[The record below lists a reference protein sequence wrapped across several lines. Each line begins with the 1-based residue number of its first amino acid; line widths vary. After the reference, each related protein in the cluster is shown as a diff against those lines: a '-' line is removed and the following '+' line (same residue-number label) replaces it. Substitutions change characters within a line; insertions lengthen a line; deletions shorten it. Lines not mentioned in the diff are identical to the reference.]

1 MRFKTQRRVGVAL
14 LACGALTL
22 GACAEDEDTGTTAG
36 SPTTTATEPAKS
48 GGPASAD
55 LLAAIRKPS
64 DAAPP
69 STSRPAA
76 KDKSVA
82 YIVNA
87 MNQPSTAKIANAGM
101 QACRDIGWDCTLLDG
116 KGDPTTYPG
125 LVRTAVAQKPDGII
139 IEGIDCSAISQPLK
153 EAKQAGIKLAGV
165 DTYDCDDPKVGGT
178 KQYDATVLYSDPL
191 NTDKAIS
198 AADQARVFG
207 RAKAAVTLDS
217 IKGNPNVIHICD
229 NEILVLQYIC
239 EGAQAGFAD
248 AGAKV
253 TEIQTKFADLGPKLE
268 SQVSSAL
275 LKDPDANA
283 IVSPHG
289 GASLI
294 IGPAVQKAGRQAS
307 IFVMGSEGL
316 VEELDMIRAGLL
328 GAVIAAPTPWKG
340 WAAVDTMNQVF
351 NGKPAVNSGLTF
363 LRVDKS
369 NVPSGKGADLPADT
383 WSDYRS
389 AYKKAWGVE

>member
-1 MRFKTQRRVGVAL
+1 MLFMTRRRAGVAL

-22 GACAEDEDTGTTAG
+22 GACADDKDTGASAESSTTA
-36 SPTTTATEPAKS
+36 AKS
-48 GGPASAD
+48 APRVGPASTD
-55 LLAAIRKPS
+55 LLEAISKPS

-69 STSRPAA
+69 ATSRPAA
-76 KDKSVA
+76 KGKSVA

-87 MNQPSTAKIANAGM
+87 MNQPSTAKIAKAGM
-101 QACRDIGWDCTLLDG
+101 KACKDIGWDCTLLDG

-191 NTDKAIS
+191 NTDEAIE
-198 AADQARVFG
+198 AADQARLFG
-207 RAKAAVTLDS
+207 RAKAAVTLDAVE
-217 IKGNPNVIHICD
+217 GDPNIIHICD

-239 EGAQAGFAD
+239 EGAQAEFAD

-268 SQVSSAL
+268 AQVSSAL

-294 IGPAVQKAGRQAS
+294 VGPAVQKAGRRDS
-307 IFVMGSEGL
+307 VFVMGSEGL
-316 VEELDMIRAGLL
+316 VEEMDMIRAGLL
-328 GAVIAAPTPWKG
+328 GGVIAAPTPWKG
-340 WAAVDTMNQVF
+340 WAVVDTMNQVF
-351 NGKPAVNSGLTF
+351 NGEPAVNSGLTF

-369 NVPSGKGADLPADT
+369 NVPAGKGADLPSDT
-383 WSDYRS
+383 WSDYAS
-389 AYKKAWGVE
+389 AYKTAWGVG